1 MEARRISAI
10 IKYNNKDISV
20 DISKYLKSISY
31 TDNLSGEAD
40 DLQIKLEDRDGLW
53 QSTWMPEKG
62 ALLDVTLQQKYWQNL
77 SALPQSLRLGLFE
90 IDEITSSGYPSEVQ
104 IKAVSVPDN
113 NTLRGTERSRSWE
126 KAKLQVI
133 ANDIASAAGMSL
145 FWDTEENPVL
155 DRAEQT
161 EQSDL
166 SFLYAICKDKGLA
179 LKISD
184 KKIIVFDEAKYE
196 AEKAKITIVKP
207 GTVYKKESG
216 MKYLFV
222 GTGYSLRTKI
232 RDIYAACRV
241 NYQQGSSKSNIRDVA
256 TIIPAGTRGT
266 AGDNVFF
273 AINHDVSIL
282 AGTIEAEAAAS
293 CTVAGTVGNGYLP
306 GEINK
311 IVDPIPYVA
320 KMVNITTSE
329 GGADIETDDSLREAI
344 REAPEGFS
352 VAGPVGEYIRIAK
365 RASTLIVDVSVTTPK
380 PGQVLIVPLLNEG
393 GIPGEEMLK
402 IVETA
407 CNERS
412 VRPLTDQVIVK
423 APDIVKFNVEV
434 TYYINRADEAQ
445 SISIQSGVAKAV
457 NDYVI
462 WQKSKLGRDINPDEL
477 ISLIKKAGAKR
488 VFIASPNFQ
497 VIEENNIAIA
507 ENVSVILGGMEDE

>member
-1 MEARRISAI
+1 MEARRISVI

-20 DISKYLKSISY
+20 DISKYLKIISY

-40 DLQIKLEDRDGLW
+40 DLQITLEDKAGLW

-62 ALLDVTLQQKYWQNL
+62 ALLDVILQQKYWQTL
-77 SALPQSLRLGLFE
+77 SALSQSLRLGLFE

-184 KKIIVFDEAKYE
+184 KKIIIFDEAKYE

-241 NYQQGSSKSNIRDVA
+241 SYQQGSSKSNIEA
-256 TIIPAGTRGT
+256 TYTAAGKKGKTLQV
-266 AGDNVFF
+266 NEQVES
-273 AINHDVSIL
+273 V
-282 AGTIEAEAAAS
+282 AEALNLAKKRLREKNKDEVTGSLNMLGNFVLLSGVTVNLLGFGAFDDKYLITRAS
-293 CTVAGTVGNGYLP
+293 HDIGSGYTTNIDVRRCLNGY
-306 GEINK
+306 
-311 IVDPIPYVA
+311 
-320 KMVNITTSE
+320 
-329 GGADIETDDSLREAI
+329 
-344 REAPEGFS
+344 
-352 VAGPVGEYIRIAK
+352 
-365 RASTLIVDVSVTTPK
+365 
-380 PGQVLIVPLLNEG
+380 
-393 GIPGEEMLK
+393 
-402 IVETA
+402 
-407 CNERS
+407 
-412 VRPLTDQVIVK
+412 
-423 APDIVKFNVEV
+423 
-434 TYYINRADEAQ
+434 
-445 SISIQSGVAKAV
+445 
-457 NDYVI
+457 
-462 WQKSKLGRDINPDEL
+462 
-477 ISLIKKAGAKR
+477 
-488 VFIASPNFQ
+488 
-497 VIEENNIAIA
+497 
-507 ENVSVILGGMEDE
+507 

>member
-1 MEARRISAI
+1 MEARRISVI

-20 DISKYLKSISY
+20 DISKYLKIISY

-40 DLQIKLEDRDGLW
+40 DLQITLEDKAGLW
-53 QSTWMPEKG
+53 QSKWMPEKG
-62 ALLDVTLQQKYWQNL
+62 ALLDATLQQKYWQTL
-77 SALPQSLRLGLFE
+77 SELPQSLRLGLFE
-90 IDEITSSGYPSEVQ
+90 IDEITSSGYPSKVQ

-184 KKIIVFDEAKYE
+184 KKIIIFDEAKYE

-241 NYQQGSSKSNIRDVA
+241 SYQQVSSKSNIEA
-256 TIIPAGTRGT
+256 TYTAAG
-266 AGDNVFF
+266 
-273 AINHDVSIL
+273 
-282 AGTIEAEAAAS
+282 
-293 CTVAGTVGNGYLP
+293 
-306 GEINK
+306 
-311 IVDPIPYVA
+311 
-320 KMVNITTSE
+320 
-329 GGADIETDDSLREAI
+329 
-344 REAPEGFS
+344 
-352 VAGPVGEYIRIAK
+352 
-365 RASTLIVDVSVTTPK
+365 
-380 PGQVLIVPLLNEG
+380 
-393 GIPGEEMLK
+393 
-402 IVETA
+402 
-407 CNERS
+407 
-412 VRPLTDQVIVK
+412 
-423 APDIVKFNVEV
+423 
-434 TYYINRADEAQ
+434 
-445 SISIQSGVAKAV
+445 
-457 NDYVI
+457 
-462 WQKSKLGRDINPDEL
+462 
-477 ISLIKKAGAKR
+477 KK
-488 VFIASPNFQ
+488 
-497 VIEENNIAIA
+497 
-507 ENVSVILGGMEDE
+507 

>member
-1 MEARRISAI
+1 MEARRISVI

-20 DISKYLKSISY
+20 DISKYLKIISY

-40 DLQIKLEDRDGLW
+40 DLQITLEDKAGLW
-53 QSTWMPEKG
+53 QSTWIPEKG
-62 ALLDVTLQQKYWQNL
+62 ALLDVMLQQKYWQTL

-155 DRAEQT
+155 DRVEQT

-241 NYQQGSSKSNIRDVA
+241 SYQQGSSKSNIEE
-256 TIIPAGTRGT
+256 TY
-266 AGDNVFF
+266 
-273 AINHDVSIL
+273 
-282 AGTIEAEAAAS
+282 
-293 CTVAGTVGNGYLP
+293 TVAGKKGKTLQVNEQVESVAEALNLAKKRLREKNKDEVTGSLNMLGNFVLLSGVTVNLLGFGAFDDKYLITRASHDIGSGYTTNIDVRRCLNGY
-306 GEINK
+306 
-311 IVDPIPYVA
+311 
-320 KMVNITTSE
+320 
-329 GGADIETDDSLREAI
+329 
-344 REAPEGFS
+344 
-352 VAGPVGEYIRIAK
+352 
-365 RASTLIVDVSVTTPK
+365 
-380 PGQVLIVPLLNEG
+380 
-393 GIPGEEMLK
+393 
-402 IVETA
+402 
-407 CNERS
+407 
-412 VRPLTDQVIVK
+412 
-423 APDIVKFNVEV
+423 
-434 TYYINRADEAQ
+434 
-445 SISIQSGVAKAV
+445 
-457 NDYVI
+457 
-462 WQKSKLGRDINPDEL
+462 
-477 ISLIKKAGAKR
+477 
-488 VFIASPNFQ
+488 
-497 VIEENNIAIA
+497 
-507 ENVSVILGGMEDE
+507 

>member
-1 MEARRISAI
+1 MEARRILPI
-10 IKYNNKDISV
+10 IKYNNKDISA

-40 DLQIKLEDRDGLW
+40 DLQITLEDKAGLW

-62 ALLDVTLQQKYWQNL
+62 ALLDVMLQQKYWQTL

-184 KKIIVFDEAKYE
+184 KKIIIFDEAKYE

-241 NYQQGSSKSNIRDVA
+241 SYQQGSSKSNIEA
-256 TIIPAGTRGT
+256 TYTAAGKKGKTLQV
-266 AGDNVFF
+266 NEQVES
-273 AINHDVSIL
+273 V
-282 AGTIEAEAAAS
+282 AEALNLAKKRLREKNKDEVTGSLNMLGNFVLLSGVTVNLLGFGAFDDKYLITRAS
-293 CTVAGTVGNGYLP
+293 HDIGSGYTTNIDVRRCLNGY
-306 GEINK
+306 
-311 IVDPIPYVA
+311 
-320 KMVNITTSE
+320 
-329 GGADIETDDSLREAI
+329 
-344 REAPEGFS
+344 
-352 VAGPVGEYIRIAK
+352 
-365 RASTLIVDVSVTTPK
+365 
-380 PGQVLIVPLLNEG
+380 
-393 GIPGEEMLK
+393 
-402 IVETA
+402 
-407 CNERS
+407 
-412 VRPLTDQVIVK
+412 
-423 APDIVKFNVEV
+423 
-434 TYYINRADEAQ
+434 
-445 SISIQSGVAKAV
+445 
-457 NDYVI
+457 
-462 WQKSKLGRDINPDEL
+462 
-477 ISLIKKAGAKR
+477 
-488 VFIASPNFQ
+488 
-497 VIEENNIAIA
+497 
-507 ENVSVILGGMEDE
+507 

>member
-241 NYQQGSSKSNIRDVA
+241 NYQQGSSKSNIKA
-256 TIIPAGTRGT
+256 TY
-266 AGDNVFF
+266 
-273 AINHDVSIL
+273 
-282 AGTIEAEAAAS
+282 
-293 CTVAGTVGNGYLP
+293 TVAGKKGKTLQVNEQVESVAEALNLAKKRLREKNKDEVTGSLNMLGNFVLLSGVTVNLLGFGAFDGRYLITRASHDIGGGYTTNIDVRRCLNGY
-306 GEINK
+306 
-311 IVDPIPYVA
+311 
-320 KMVNITTSE
+320 
-329 GGADIETDDSLREAI
+329 
-344 REAPEGFS
+344 
-352 VAGPVGEYIRIAK
+352 
-365 RASTLIVDVSVTTPK
+365 
-380 PGQVLIVPLLNEG
+380 
-393 GIPGEEMLK
+393 
-402 IVETA
+402 
-407 CNERS
+407 
-412 VRPLTDQVIVK
+412 
-423 APDIVKFNVEV
+423 
-434 TYYINRADEAQ
+434 
-445 SISIQSGVAKAV
+445 
-457 NDYVI
+457 
-462 WQKSKLGRDINPDEL
+462 
-477 ISLIKKAGAKR
+477 
-488 VFIASPNFQ
+488 
-497 VIEENNIAIA
+497 
-507 ENVSVILGGMEDE
+507 

>member
-1 MEARRISAI
+1 MEARRILTI
-10 IKYNNKDISV
+10 IKYNNKDISA

-40 DLQIKLEDRDGLW
+40 DLQITLEDKAGLW

-62 ALLDVTLQQKYWQNL
+62 ALLDVMLQQKYWQTL

-155 DRAEQT
+155 DSAEQT

-184 KKIIVFDEAKYE
+184 KKIIIFDEAKYE

-241 NYQQGSSKSNIRDVA
+241 SYQQGSSKSNIEA
-256 TIIPAGTRGT
+256 TYTAAGKKGKTLQV
-266 AGDNVFF
+266 NEQVES
-273 AINHDVSIL
+273 V
-282 AGTIEAEAAAS
+282 AEALNLAKKRLREKNKDEVTGSLNMLGNFVLLSGVTVNLLGFGAFDDKYLITRAS
-293 CTVAGTVGNGYLP
+293 HDIGSGYTTNIDVRRCLNGY
-306 GEINK
+306 
-311 IVDPIPYVA
+311 
-320 KMVNITTSE
+320 
-329 GGADIETDDSLREAI
+329 
-344 REAPEGFS
+344 
-352 VAGPVGEYIRIAK
+352 
-365 RASTLIVDVSVTTPK
+365 
-380 PGQVLIVPLLNEG
+380 
-393 GIPGEEMLK
+393 
-402 IVETA
+402 
-407 CNERS
+407 
-412 VRPLTDQVIVK
+412 
-423 APDIVKFNVEV
+423 
-434 TYYINRADEAQ
+434 
-445 SISIQSGVAKAV
+445 
-457 NDYVI
+457 
-462 WQKSKLGRDINPDEL
+462 
-477 ISLIKKAGAKR
+477 
-488 VFIASPNFQ
+488 
-497 VIEENNIAIA
+497 
-507 ENVSVILGGMEDE
+507 

>member
-1 MEARRISAI
+1 MEARRISVI

-20 DISKYLKSISY
+20 DISKYLKIISY

-40 DLQIKLEDRDGLW
+40 DLQITLEDKAGLW
-53 QSTWMPEKG
+53 QSTWIPEKG
-62 ALLDVTLQQKYWQNL
+62 ALLDVMLQQKYWQTL

-155 DRAEQT
+155 DRVEQT

-241 NYQQGSSKSNIRDVA
+241 SYQQGSSKSNIEA
-256 TIIPAGTRGT
+256 TYTAAGKKGKTLQV
-266 AGDNVFF
+266 NEQVES
-273 AINHDVSIL
+273 V
-282 AGTIEAEAAAS
+282 AEALNLAKKRLREKNKDEVTGSLNMLGNFVLLSGVTVNLLGFGAFDDKYLITRAS
-293 CTVAGTVGNGYLP
+293 HDIGSGYTTNIDVRRCLNGY
-306 GEINK
+306 
-311 IVDPIPYVA
+311 
-320 KMVNITTSE
+320 
-329 GGADIETDDSLREAI
+329 
-344 REAPEGFS
+344 
-352 VAGPVGEYIRIAK
+352 
-365 RASTLIVDVSVTTPK
+365 
-380 PGQVLIVPLLNEG
+380 
-393 GIPGEEMLK
+393 
-402 IVETA
+402 
-407 CNERS
+407 
-412 VRPLTDQVIVK
+412 
-423 APDIVKFNVEV
+423 
-434 TYYINRADEAQ
+434 
-445 SISIQSGVAKAV
+445 
-457 NDYVI
+457 
-462 WQKSKLGRDINPDEL
+462 
-477 ISLIKKAGAKR
+477 
-488 VFIASPNFQ
+488 
-497 VIEENNIAIA
+497 
-507 ENVSVILGGMEDE
+507 

>member
-1 MEARRISAI
+1 MEARRILTI
-10 IKYNNKDISV
+10 IKYNNKDISA

-40 DLQIKLEDRDGLW
+40 DLQITLEDKAGLW

-62 ALLDVTLQQKYWQNL
+62 ALLDAMLQQKYWQTL
-77 SALPQSLRLGLFE
+77 SVLPQSLRLGLFE

-184 KKIIVFDEAKYE
+184 KKIIIFDEAKYE

-222 GTGYSLRTKI
+222 DTGYSLRTKI

-241 NYQQGSSKSNIRDVA
+241 SYQQGSSKSNIEA
-256 TIIPAGTRGT
+256 TYTAAGKKGKTLQV
-266 AGDNVFF
+266 NEQVES
-273 AINHDVSIL
+273 V
-282 AGTIEAEAAAS
+282 AEALNLAKKRLREKNKDEVTGSLNMLGNFVLLSGVTVNLLGFGAFDDKYLITRAS
-293 CTVAGTVGNGYLP
+293 HDIGSGYTTNIDVRRCLNGY
-306 GEINK
+306 
-311 IVDPIPYVA
+311 
-320 KMVNITTSE
+320 
-329 GGADIETDDSLREAI
+329 
-344 REAPEGFS
+344 
-352 VAGPVGEYIRIAK
+352 
-365 RASTLIVDVSVTTPK
+365 
-380 PGQVLIVPLLNEG
+380 
-393 GIPGEEMLK
+393 
-402 IVETA
+402 
-407 CNERS
+407 
-412 VRPLTDQVIVK
+412 
-423 APDIVKFNVEV
+423 
-434 TYYINRADEAQ
+434 
-445 SISIQSGVAKAV
+445 
-457 NDYVI
+457 
-462 WQKSKLGRDINPDEL
+462 
-477 ISLIKKAGAKR
+477 
-488 VFIASPNFQ
+488 
-497 VIEENNIAIA
+497 
-507 ENVSVILGGMEDE
+507 

>member
-1 MEARRISAI
+1 MEARRISVI

-20 DISKYLKSISY
+20 DISKYLKIISY

-40 DLQIKLEDRDGLW
+40 DLQITLEDKAGLW
-53 QSTWMPEKG
+53 QSTWIPEKG
-62 ALLDVTLQQKYWQNL
+62 ALLDVMLQQKYWQTL

-113 NTLRGTERSRSWE
+113 NTLRGTERSQSWE

-155 DRAEQT
+155 DRVEQT

-241 NYQQGSSKSNIRDVA
+241 SYQQGSSKSNIEA
-256 TIIPAGTRGT
+256 TY
-266 AGDNVFF
+266 
-273 AINHDVSIL
+273 
-282 AGTIEAEAAAS
+282 
-293 CTVAGTVGNGYLP
+293 TVAGKKGKTLQVNEQVESVAEALNLAKKRLREKNKDEVTGSLNMLGNFVLLSGVTVNLLGFGAFDDKYLITRASHDIGSGYTTNIDVRRCLNGY
-306 GEINK
+306 
-311 IVDPIPYVA
+311 
-320 KMVNITTSE
+320 
-329 GGADIETDDSLREAI
+329 
-344 REAPEGFS
+344 
-352 VAGPVGEYIRIAK
+352 
-365 RASTLIVDVSVTTPK
+365 
-380 PGQVLIVPLLNEG
+380 
-393 GIPGEEMLK
+393 
-402 IVETA
+402 
-407 CNERS
+407 
-412 VRPLTDQVIVK
+412 
-423 APDIVKFNVEV
+423 
-434 TYYINRADEAQ
+434 
-445 SISIQSGVAKAV
+445 
-457 NDYVI
+457 
-462 WQKSKLGRDINPDEL
+462 
-477 ISLIKKAGAKR
+477 
-488 VFIASPNFQ
+488 
-497 VIEENNIAIA
+497 
-507 ENVSVILGGMEDE
+507 

>member
-1 MEARRISAI
+1 MEARRISVI

-40 DLQIKLEDRDGLW
+40 DLQITLEDKAGLW
-53 QSTWMPEKG
+53 QSTWIPEKG
-62 ALLDVTLQQKYWQNL
+62 ALLDVMLQQKYWQTL
-77 SALPQSLRLGLFE
+77 SELPQSLRLGLFE

-184 KKIIVFDEAKYE
+184 KKIIIFDEAKYE

-241 NYQQGSSKSNIRDVA
+241 SYQQGSSKSNIEA
-256 TIIPAGTRGT
+256 TY
-266 AGDNVFF
+266 
-273 AINHDVSIL
+273 
-282 AGTIEAEAAAS
+282 
-293 CTVAGTVGNGYLP
+293 TVAGKKGKTLQVNEQVESVAEALNLAKKRLRKKNKDEVTGSLNMLGNFVLLSGVTVNLLGFGAFDGKYLITRASHDIGSGYTTNIDVRRCLNGY
-306 GEINK
+306 
-311 IVDPIPYVA
+311 
-320 KMVNITTSE
+320 
-329 GGADIETDDSLREAI
+329 
-344 REAPEGFS
+344 
-352 VAGPVGEYIRIAK
+352 
-365 RASTLIVDVSVTTPK
+365 
-380 PGQVLIVPLLNEG
+380 
-393 GIPGEEMLK
+393 
-402 IVETA
+402 
-407 CNERS
+407 
-412 VRPLTDQVIVK
+412 
-423 APDIVKFNVEV
+423 
-434 TYYINRADEAQ
+434 
-445 SISIQSGVAKAV
+445 
-457 NDYVI
+457 
-462 WQKSKLGRDINPDEL
+462 
-477 ISLIKKAGAKR
+477 
-488 VFIASPNFQ
+488 
-497 VIEENNIAIA
+497 
-507 ENVSVILGGMEDE
+507 

>member
-1 MEARRISAI
+1 MEARRISVI

-40 DLQIKLEDRDGLW
+40 DLQITLEDKAGIW
-53 QSTWMPEKG
+53 QSTWIPEKG
-62 ALLDVTLQQKYWQNL
+62 ALLDVMLQQKYWQTL

-184 KKIIVFDEAKYE
+184 KKIIIFDEAKYE

-241 NYQQGSSKSNIRDVA
+241 SYQQGSSKSNIEA
-256 TIIPAGTRGT
+256 TYTAAGKKGKTLQV
-266 AGDNVFF
+266 NEQVES
-273 AINHDVSIL
+273 V
-282 AGTIEAEAAAS
+282 AEALNLAKKRLREKNKDEVTGSLNMLGNFVLLSGVTVNLLGFGAFDDKYLITRAS
-293 CTVAGTVGNGYLP
+293 HDIGSGYTTNIDVRRCLNGY
-306 GEINK
+306 
-311 IVDPIPYVA
+311 
-320 KMVNITTSE
+320 
-329 GGADIETDDSLREAI
+329 
-344 REAPEGFS
+344 
-352 VAGPVGEYIRIAK
+352 
-365 RASTLIVDVSVTTPK
+365 
-380 PGQVLIVPLLNEG
+380 
-393 GIPGEEMLK
+393 
-402 IVETA
+402 
-407 CNERS
+407 
-412 VRPLTDQVIVK
+412 
-423 APDIVKFNVEV
+423 
-434 TYYINRADEAQ
+434 
-445 SISIQSGVAKAV
+445 
-457 NDYVI
+457 
-462 WQKSKLGRDINPDEL
+462 
-477 ISLIKKAGAKR
+477 
-488 VFIASPNFQ
+488 
-497 VIEENNIAIA
+497 
-507 ENVSVILGGMEDE
+507 

>member
-1 MEARRISAI
+1 MEARRISVI

-20 DISKYLKSISY
+20 DISKYLKIISY

-40 DLQIKLEDRDGLW
+40 DLQITLEDKAGLW
-53 QSTWMPEKG
+53 QSTWIPEKG
-62 ALLDVTLQQKYWQNL
+62 ALLDVMLQQKYWQTL

-241 NYQQGSSKSNIRDVA
+241 SYQQGSSKSNIEA
-256 TIIPAGTRGT
+256 TYTAAGKKGKTLQV
-266 AGDNVFF
+266 NEQVES
-273 AINHDVSIL
+273 V
-282 AGTIEAEAAAS
+282 AEALNLAKKRLREKNKDEVTGSLNMLGNFVLLSGVTVNLLGFGAFDDKYLITRAS
-293 CTVAGTVGNGYLP
+293 HDIGSGYTTNIDVRRCLNGY
-306 GEINK
+306 
-311 IVDPIPYVA
+311 
-320 KMVNITTSE
+320 
-329 GGADIETDDSLREAI
+329 
-344 REAPEGFS
+344 
-352 VAGPVGEYIRIAK
+352 
-365 RASTLIVDVSVTTPK
+365 
-380 PGQVLIVPLLNEG
+380 
-393 GIPGEEMLK
+393 
-402 IVETA
+402 
-407 CNERS
+407 
-412 VRPLTDQVIVK
+412 
-423 APDIVKFNVEV
+423 
-434 TYYINRADEAQ
+434 
-445 SISIQSGVAKAV
+445 
-457 NDYVI
+457 
-462 WQKSKLGRDINPDEL
+462 
-477 ISLIKKAGAKR
+477 
-488 VFIASPNFQ
+488 
-497 VIEENNIAIA
+497 
-507 ENVSVILGGMEDE
+507 

>member
-1 MEARRISAI
+1 MEARRISVI

-20 DISKYLKSISY
+20 DISKYLKIISY

-40 DLQIKLEDRDGLW
+40 DLQITLEDKAGLW
-53 QSTWMPEKG
+53 QSTWIPEKG
-62 ALLDVTLQQKYWQNL
+62 ALLDAMLQQKYWQTL

-241 NYQQGSSKSNIRDVA
+241 SYQQGSSKSNIEA
-256 TIIPAGTRGT
+256 TY
-266 AGDNVFF
+266 
-273 AINHDVSIL
+273 
-282 AGTIEAEAAAS
+282 
-293 CTVAGTVGNGYLP
+293 TVAGKKGKTLQVNEQVESVAEALNLAKKRLREKNKDEVTGSLNMLGNFVLLSGVTVNLLGFGAFDDKYLITRASHDIGSGYTTNIDVRRCLNGY
-306 GEINK
+306 
-311 IVDPIPYVA
+311 
-320 KMVNITTSE
+320 
-329 GGADIETDDSLREAI
+329 
-344 REAPEGFS
+344 
-352 VAGPVGEYIRIAK
+352 
-365 RASTLIVDVSVTTPK
+365 
-380 PGQVLIVPLLNEG
+380 
-393 GIPGEEMLK
+393 
-402 IVETA
+402 
-407 CNERS
+407 
-412 VRPLTDQVIVK
+412 
-423 APDIVKFNVEV
+423 
-434 TYYINRADEAQ
+434 
-445 SISIQSGVAKAV
+445 
-457 NDYVI
+457 
-462 WQKSKLGRDINPDEL
+462 
-477 ISLIKKAGAKR
+477 
-488 VFIASPNFQ
+488 
-497 VIEENNIAIA
+497 
-507 ENVSVILGGMEDE
+507 